1 MSRSGLASLPALLV
15 LGASAW
21 AAEPEMHVS
30 AGTSARLE
38 QVGAQLRN
46 ATENLTV
53 VETQYAGRGDPS
65 PQAAMERR
73 FADGEIQYLLGDWP
87 TASVLFY
94 DLVSDKSFESSPRR
108 PDALF
113 YLADSLY
120 QQGNL
125 ASARLYLRQLL
136 TLDSP
141 RYKEALSRYLEVTAR
156 LNDWGD
162 LEPYLA
168 RARGPDGKL
177 PPEVGYVYGKWLLR
191 RSDLPP
197 QQRRERAEET
207 FGQLIGEGARFRLAS
222 LYFLGVLRV
231 QVRDWNGAA
240 QRFTE
245 VTAGKPADERDQR
258 VIELGQ
264 LSLGRV
270 LVEQGKYAEAAD
282 RYQNIPEDSPNF
294 PEALYE
300 MAWAKVR
307 AENYEGARNAT
318 EILLLV
324 APDSPL
330 APEAQILQG
339 NLLLKLKRYKEA
351 TETYQGVITTYA
363 PVRDEIDGL
372 LAVHKDPVT
381 YFDNLLAR
389 NENSLDVN
397 TLLPPLAV
405 KWASTQ
411 DDVAEAMRVVKTL
424 EAGRNGVGD
433 GQLIAERIIRTLDE
447 RGSEAF
453 PALQEGAVRAEAVAN
468 QLTSAEVALNDAET
482 EALGPLF
489 TADERLE
496 LGRIATEQAAART
509 KLAKL
514 PTTGQDIT
522 SRRQKMQARV
532 DAVDKEAFR
541 LGYELQSM
549 NAMLVATQKWVVDTR
564 RDRRDTTEDE
574 RLFQEKMA
582 SEQRAIRA
590 LEEEVQHLRGDVQ
603 AQRGLVD
610 TTVSGEEVLRAE
622 LSAASARTAG
632 ILAGVEPR
640 ASGEIGQFVARAHD
654 FRSQI
659 STLRQRNSAAQA
671 ALRERVKRK
680 GEEVRGKVVV
690 EQKLLAGYG
699 KDMVAVS
706 GNARQL
712 VGRMAYNSFRRVRYQ
727 FYDLVLKAD
736 VGVVDT
742 AFTRKQAQTL
752 GIQKVASQKDEELRA
767 LDEEFRPIL
776 KDVD

>member
-1 MSRSGLASLPALLV
+1 VSRSGLATLPALLA

-21 AAEPEMHVS
+21 AADMRVS

-46 ATENLTV
+46 ASENLAL

-65 PQAAMERR
+65 PQAALERR
-73 FADGEIQYLLGDWP
+73 FSDGEIQYLLGDWA

-94 DLVSDKSFESSPRR
+94 DLVSDRSFESSPRR

-113 YLADSLY
+113 YLAESLY

-136 TLDSP
+136 TLDSSH
-141 RYKEALSRYLEVTAR
+141 YKEALSRYLDVTAR
-156 LNDWGD
+156 LHDWGD

-177 PPEVGYVYGKWLLR
+177 PPEVAYVYAKWLLR
-191 RSDLPP
+191 RGDLPAE
-197 QQRRERAEET
+197 QRRQRAEEA
-207 FGQLIGEGARFRLAS
+207 FGQLTGEGNPLRLAS

-231 QVRDWNGAA
+231 RAQDWSGAA
-240 QRFTE
+240 QRFAQ
-245 VTAGKPADERDQR
+245 VTAAKPADERDQR
-258 VIELGQ
+258 IIELAQ

-270 LVEQGKYAEAAD
+270 LVEQGKYNEATD
-282 RYQNIPEDSPNF
+282 RYQNIREDSPNF

-307 AENYEGARNAT
+307 AEDWEGAHNAT
-318 EILLLV
+318 DILLLV

-339 NLLLKLKRYKEA
+339 NLLLKLKRYNEA
-351 TETYQGVITTYA
+351 TDTYQGVITTYA

-381 YFDNLLAR
+381 YFDNLIAR

-411 DDVAEAMRVVKTL
+411 EDVTEAMRVVKAL
-424 EAGRNGVGD
+424 EAGRKGVGD
-433 GQLIAERIIRTLDE
+433 GQLIAERIVRTLDE
-447 RGSEAF
+447 RGAEAF
-453 PALQEGAVRAEAVAN
+453 PGLQEGMVRAEAVAN
-468 QLTSAEVALNDAET
+468 QLASAEASLNDAET
-482 EALGPLF
+482 EALDPLF
-489 TADERLE
+489 NAEERRE
-496 LGRIATEQAAART
+496 LGSIAADQAAART

-514 PTTGQDIT
+514 PTTGQDIS
-522 SRRQKMQARV
+522 SRRQRMQARV

-549 NAMLVATQKWVVDTR
+549 NAMLVATEKWVVDSR
-564 RDRRDTTEDE
+564 RDRRNTPEDE
-574 RLFQEKMA
+574 RFFQEKMA

-590 LEEEVQHLRGDVQ
+590 LEEQVQQLRGEVQS
-603 AQRGLVD
+603 QRGLVD
-610 TTVSGEEVLRAE
+610 TTVSGEEILRAE

-640 ASGEIGQFVARAHD
+640 ASGEAGQFVARAHD
-654 FRSQI
+654 LRSQI
-659 STLRQRNSAAQA
+659 STLRQRDASAQS

-680 GEEVRGKVVV
+680 GEEVREKVVV

-699 KDMVAVS
+699 KDEVVVS
-706 GNARQL
+706 GDARQL
-712 VGRMAYNSFRRVRYQ
+712 VGRMAYDSFRRVRHQ

-742 AFTRKQAQTL
+742 AFTRKQAQTT